1 MQCIKVAYGC
11 VSDGRSGVLAGY
23 WDEPE
28 NMDRELSLF
37 VAGTWTCLHDA
48 SSGEPYYYNQVCF
61 RYHFMRQHW
70 YIAFEER
77 RLRQVKD
84 FPRSGASPEQTVC
97 SQLSY

>member
-1 MQCIKVAYGC
+1 MQCTKVAYGC

-61 RYHFMRQHW
+61 RYHFMRRTSTLHLTN
-70 YIAFEER
+70 AGSH
-77 RLRQVKD
+77 
-84 FPRSGASPEQTVC
+84 SGTLLCCVPS
-97 SQLSY
+97 L